1 MKELVANSSR
11 TAAHDLTKELVKRK
25 PCFELLPCPCV
36 RIHDV
41 THQPG
46 DDPLVS
52 PAGQLFKR
60 HPWHGVP
67 LGPEAPDLVTCYIEI
82 VPTDTVKY
90 ELDKLT
96 GHLKIDRPQKYSSVC
111 PTLYGLLPQTY
122 CGDRVAH
129 ASRVRT
135 GRLDIVGDGDP
146 MDVCV
151 LSERPISHGDV
162 LLRAIPIGGL
172 RMIDHN
178 QADDKIIA
186 VLKDDPAY
194 GDWTD
199 IYQCPPSLIDRLRH
213 YFLTYKEVPGDSSS
227 GGLVEIAEVYG
238 RKAAHDVILR
248 SREDYHQKYGHIERL
263 AAASNAQSALSDQ
276 PSGRRASDVQVAA
289 DT

>member
-1 MKELVANSSR
+1 
-11 TAAHDLTKELVKRK
+11 
-25 PCFELLPCPCV
+25 
-36 RIHDV
+36 V
-41 THQPG
+41 TQPG
-46 DDPLVS
+46 GEPLVS
-52 PAGQLFKR
+52 PASQLFKR

-67 LGPEAPDLVTCYIEI
+67 IGPEAPDLVTCYIEI

-90 ELDKLT
+90 ELDKMT

-122 CGDRVAH
+122 CGDRVAD
-129 ASRVRT
+129 ACRQRV
-135 GRLDIVGDGDP
+135 GRQDIVGDGDP

-238 RKAAHDVILR
+238 RRAAHDMILR
-248 SREDYHQKYGHIERL
+248 SREDYRQKFGHIERL
-263 AAASNAQSALSDQ
+263 AAASDELSALSDQ
-276 PSGRRASDVQVAA
+276 PSGRRSTDSQVTA
-289 DT
+289 DGSV

>member
-1 MKELVANSSR
+1 MTIPPPDQRLAN
-11 TAAHDLTKELVKRK
+11 
-25 PCFELLPCPCV
+25 
-36 RIHDV
+36 
-41 THQPG
+41 PG
-46 DDPLVS
+46 I
-52 PAGQLFKR
+52 QLFKR

-67 LGPEAPDLVTCYIEI
+67 LGLEAPHLVTCYIEI

-122 CGDRVAH
+122 CGDRVAE
-129 ASRVRT
+129 ASRQKTARS
-135 GRLDIVGDGDP
+135 DIVGDGDP

-151 LSERPISHGDV
+151 LSERPVSHGDI

-194 GDWTD
+194 GDWSD
-199 IYQCPPSLIDRLRH
+199 IYQCPPSFIDRLRH
-213 YFLTYKEVPGDSSS
+213 YFLTYKEVPGES
-227 GGLVEIAEVYG
+227 GGMVQIAEVYG
-238 RKAAHDVILR
+238 RRAAHELIER
-248 SREDYHQKYGHIERL
+248 SRADYRERFGDIQL
-263 AAASNAQSALSDQ
+263 ALEAL
-276 PSGRRASDVQVAA
+276 R
-289 DT
+289 

>member
-1 MKELVANSSR
+1 MSLTEFDRLSG
-11 TAAHDLTKELVKRK
+11 TATQV
-25 PCFELLPCPCV
+25 
-36 RIHDV
+36 
-41 THQPG
+41 
-46 DDPLVS
+46 
-52 PAGQLFKR
+52 FKR
-60 HPWHGVP
+60 HPWHGVS

-90 ELDKLT
+90 ELDKAT

-122 CGDRVAH
+122 CGERVAEL
-129 ASRVRT
+129 SRQRT
-135 GRLDIVGDGDP
+135 GRADIVGDGDP

-151 LSERPISHGDV
+151 LSERPISHGDI

-199 IYQCPPSLIDRLRH
+199 IYQCPPSFIDRLRH
-213 YFLTYKEVPGDSSS
+213 YFLTYKEVPGESP
-227 GGLVEIAEVYG
+227 GLVEIAEVYG
-238 RKAAHDVILR
+238 RRAAHDVIGR
-248 SREDYHQKYGHIERL
+248 SRDDYRERYAEIERL
-263 AAASNAQSALSDQ
+263 AAMMSQPLRGSASALGLDGG
-276 PSGRRASDVQVAA
+276 PRRRASDIEPTDIPRTESA
-289 DT
+289 